1 METTKPYYP
10 ELEAEI
16 ARCGVV
22 KKELAQKL
30 GMTERHLM
38 SKLSGKTDFWW
49 REARAIQALF
59 PNVPLPEL
67 LKHDSE
73 SEVR

>member
-1 METTKPYYP
+1 MKPYYP
-10 ELEAEI
+10 TLEAEI
-16 ARCGVV
+16 ARNGIV

-59 PNVPLPEL
+59 PNVPLLEL